1 MIRINLLPHR
11 EQKRAAR
18 QRQLVFLA
26 GAISVLGLVLV
37 FMVHTI
43 LGLQIENQ
51 GARNAYLE
59 AETKKLDD
67 QIAEIRK
74 LKEQTQAMLARK
86 QVVETLQSNR
96 SAVVYLLD
104 QLVRQLPDGVYLKA
118 VKQNGADINLQGYAQ
133 SNARVATLMR
143 NLEASPWL
151 RFPNLVETKA
161 ATVNNL
167 KVSEFSLNVKLIS
180 VEPSDDKGKETGG
193 AKPPESAKP
202 KDKKA

>member
-18 QRQLVFLA
+18 QRELAFMA
-26 GAISVLGLVLV
+26 GAATVLGLLIV

-43 LGLQIENQ
+43 LGTQIENQ
-51 GARNAYLE
+51 GARNSFLE
-59 AETKKLDD
+59 TEIKKLDD
-67 QIAEIRK
+67 QIAEIK
-74 LKEQTQAMLARK
+74 VLKEQTQAMLARK

-118 VKQNGADINLQGYAQ
+118 VKQTGNSISLQGYAQ

-143 NLEASPWL
+143 SLEASPWL
-151 RFPNLVETKA
+151 QNPNLIEVKA
-161 ATVNNL
+161 ATINNL
-167 KVSEFSLNVKLIS
+167 RASEFSLNVKL
-180 VEPSDDKGKETGG
+180 T
-193 AKPPESAKP
+193 PPEPPSGKGEDNAKP
-202 KDKKA
+202 KDKKV

>member
-18 QRQLVFLA
+18 QRQLAFLA
-26 GAISVLGLVLV
+26 GAFAITGLLLV
-37 FMVHTI
+37 FMMHTYI
-43 LGLQIENQ
+43 GSQIENQ
-51 GARNAYLE
+51 NARNQYLDTE
-59 AETKKLDD
+59 IKKLDD
-67 QIAEIRK
+67 QIAEIKK

-104 QLVRQLPDGVYLKA
+104 QIVRQLPDGVYLKA
-118 VKQNGADINLQGYAQ
+118 IKQNGDDINLQGYAQ

-143 NLEASPWL
+143 NLESSAWL
-151 RFPNLVETKA
+151 RFPNLIETKA

-167 KVSEFSLNVKLIS
+167 KVSEFSLNIKL
-180 VEPSDDKGKETGG
+180 VRPEQATAGDAK
-193 AKPPESAKP
+193 AKPAGATPG

>member
-18 QRQLVFLA
+18 QRELAFMA
-26 GAISVLGLVLV
+26 GAASVLGLLIV

-43 LGLQIENQ
+43 LGTQIENQ
-51 GARNAYLE
+51 GARNNFLE
-59 AETKKLDD
+59 AEIKKLDD
-67 QIAEIRK
+67 QIAEIK
-74 LKEQTQAMLARK
+74 ILKEQTQAMLARK

-118 VKQNGADINLQGYAQ
+118 VKQSGTSISLQGYAQ

-143 NLEASPWL
+143 SLEASPWL
-151 RFPNLVETKA
+151 RAPNLIEVKA
-161 ATVNNL
+161 ATINNL
-167 KVSEFSLNVKLIS
+167 RVSEFSLS
-180 VEPSDDKGKETGG
+180 VTLAPPDAAADKGKGEGST
-193 AKPPESAKP
+193 KP
-202 KDKKA
+202 KDKKE

>member
-18 QRQLVFLA
+18 QRELAFLA
-26 GAISVLGLVLV
+26 GSVSVLGLLIV

-43 LGLQIENQ
+43 LGTQIENQ
-51 GARNAYLE
+51 GARNSFLE
-59 AETKKLDD
+59 AEIKKLDD
-67 QIAEIRK
+67 QIAEIK
-74 LKEQTQAMLARK
+74 VLKEQTQAMLARK

-104 QLVRQLPDGVYLKA
+104 QLVRQLPDGVYLKT
-118 VKQNGADINLQGYAQ
+118 VKQSGNSISLQGYAQ

-143 NLEASPWL
+143 SLEESPWL
-151 RFPNLVETKA
+151 QSPNLIEVKA
-161 ATVNNL
+161 ATINNL
-167 KVSEFSLNVKLIS
+167 RASEFSLNVKL
-180 VEPSDDKGKETGG
+180 VPPEAAADKDKGAGG
-193 AKPPESAKP
+193 AKP

>member
-18 QRQLVFLA
+18 QHELIFMA
-26 GAISVLGLVLV
+26 SATSVLGLLIV

-43 LGLQIENQ
+43 LGTQIENQ
-51 GARNAYLE
+51 GARNNFLE
-59 AETKKLDD
+59 TEIKKLDN
-67 QIAEIRK
+67 QIAEIK
-74 LKEQTQAMLARK
+74 ILKEQTQAMLARK

-118 VKQNGADINLQGYAQ
+118 VKQSGNSISLQGYAQ

-143 NLEASPWL
+143 SLEASPWL
-151 RFPNLVETKA
+151 QSPNLIEVKA
-161 ATVNNL
+161 ATINNL
-167 KVSEFSLNVKLIS
+167 RASEFSLDLKL
-180 VEPSDDKGKETGG
+180 VPPEGTADKDKGEGRT
-193 AKPPESAKP
+193 KP
-202 KDKKA
+202 KDIRAYK

>member
-18 QRQLVFLA
+18 QRQLAFFA
-26 GAISVLGLVLV
+26 GAFAMTGLLLV
-37 FMVHTI
+37 FMAHTYI
-43 LGLQIENQ
+43 GAQIENQ
-51 GARNAYLE
+51 NARNQYLD
-59 AETKKLDD
+59 AEIKKLDD
-67 QIAEIRK
+67 QIAEIKK

-104 QLVRQLPDGVYLKA
+104 QIVRKLPDGVYLKTI
-118 VKQNGADINLQGYAQ
+118 KQNGNDINLQGYAQ

-143 NLEASPWL
+143 NLEASAWL
-151 RFPNLVETKA
+151 RHPNLIETKA

-167 KVSEFSLNVKLIS
+167 KVSEFSLSIKLIRPEQAAADAEKS
-180 VEPSDDKGKETGG
+180 KPAG
-193 AKPPESAKP
+193 AAPG

>member
-18 QRQLVFLA
+18 QRELA
-26 GAISVLGLVLV
+26 FMVSAISVLGLLIV
-37 FMVHTI
+37 FLVHTI
-43 LGLQIENQ
+43 LSTQIENQ
-51 GARNAYLE
+51 GARNNFLE
-59 AETKKLDD
+59 TEIKKLDS
-67 QIAEIRK
+67 QIAEIK
-74 LKEQTQAMLARK
+74 VLKEQTQAMLARK

-96 SAVVYLLD
+96 AASVYLLD

-118 VKQNGADINLQGYAQ
+118 VKQSGDSISLQGFAQ

-143 NLEASPWL
+143 SLETSPWL
-151 RFPNLVETKA
+151 QSPNLIEVKA

-167 KVSEFSLNVKLIS
+167 RVSEFSLNVKLVPPDAAS
-180 VEPSDDKGKETGG
+180 KDKGEGST
-193 AKPPESAKP
+193 KP

>member
-18 QRQLVFLA
+18 QRELAFMA
-26 GAISVLGLVLV
+26 GATSVLGLLIV

-43 LGLQIENQ
+43 LGTQIENQ
-51 GARNAYLE
+51 EARNNFLE
-59 AETKKLDD
+59 TEIKKLDD
-67 QIAEIRK
+67 QIAEIK
-74 LKEQTQAMLARK
+74 VLKEQTQAMLARK

-118 VKQNGADINLQGYAQ
+118 IKQSGDSISLQGYAQ

-143 NLEASPWL
+143 SLEASPWL
-151 RFPNLVETKA
+151 QSPNLIEVKA
-161 ATVNNL
+161 ATINNL
-167 KVSEFSLNVKLIS
+167 RASEFSLNVKLVPPEAAAS
-180 VEPSDDKGKETGG
+180 KDKGEG
-193 AKPPESAKP
+193 SVKP

>member
-18 QRQLVFLA
+18 QRELA
-26 GAISVLGLVLV
+26 FMVGAASVLGLLIV
-37 FMVHTI
+37 FMVHTV
-43 LGLQIENQ
+43 LGAQIENQ
-51 GARNAYLE
+51 GARNKFLE
-59 AETKKLDD
+59 TEIKKLDD
-67 QIAEIRK
+67 QIAEIK
-74 LKEQTQAMLARK
+74 ILKEQTQAMLARK

-118 VKQNGADINLQGYAQ
+118 IKQSGNSISLQGYAQ

-143 NLEASPWL
+143 SLEASPWL
-151 RFPNLVETKA
+151 QSPNLIEVKA
-161 ATVNNL
+161 ATINNL
-167 KVSEFSLNVKLIS
+167 RASEFSLNVKL
-180 VEPSDDKGKETGG
+180 VPPEADAKKGKGKGES
-193 AKPPESAKP
+193 SAKS

>member
-18 QRQLVFLA
+18 QRELAIMA
-26 GAISVLGLVLV
+26 GAALALGLLIVI
-37 FMVHTI
+37 MVHTI
-43 LGLQIENQ
+43 LGTQIENQ
-51 GARNAYLE
+51 GARNKFLE
-59 AETKKLDD
+59 TEIKKLDD
-67 QIAEIRK
+67 QIAEIK
-74 LKEQTQAMLARK
+74 VLKEQTQAMLARK

-118 VKQNGADINLQGYAQ
+118 VKQSGNSISLQGYAQ

-143 NLEASPWL
+143 SLEASPWL
-151 RFPNLVETKA
+151 QSPNLIEVKA
-161 ATVNNL
+161 ATINNL
-167 KVSEFSLNVKLIS
+167 RASEFSLNVKLS
-180 VEPSDDKGKETGG
+180 
-193 AKPPESAKP
+193 PPEAAADKDKVGGSAKP